1 MEEAKQQGTALVEE
15 EDDGD
20 ALLLLVVAVEVVA
33 RQRAVTR
40 MGRRRRRRGGGRQ
53 HARSW
58 GEDVPRKAGGL
69 LLERTGVRN
78 REGTIV
84 TPVLGTCMRCCG
96 RGE

>member
-1 MEEAKQQGTALVEE
+1 MEEAKQQGGALAEE
-15 EDDGD
+15 GVDD
-20 ALLLLVVAVEVVA
+20 ALLLLVVTVEVLA
-33 RQRAVTR
+33 RQRAVTS

-69 LLERTGVRN
+69 LLERTGARN